1 MFRVLIFIIAL
12 SLSSCA
18 NKAGSRAGL
27 FTATA
32 PVHAFLLND
41 LFYGEAVGYLN
52 RTGVITINSVYN
64 PDKKCV
70 GKFIYTDFRSGEGSL
85 TCNSGETAV
94 IQFKA
99 LSSLSGYGYGKSDAG
114 PVSFTYGL
122 TAKDAAKYLELP
134 KGKTITQK
142 KDEKPKLIEKKSE
155 QIDL

>member
-52 RTGVITINSVYN
+52 RTGVITVNSVYT
-64 PDKKCV
+64 DKNV
-70 GKFIYTDFRSGEGSL
+70 GEFRYTGFRSGEGSL

-94 IQFKA
+94 IQFKLYLA
-99 LSSLSGYGYGKSDAG
+99 SGYGYGKSDAG
-114 PVSFTYGL
+114 PVISYGL
-122 TAKDAAKYLELP
+122 TAKDAVKYLELP
-134 KGKTITQK
+134 KEKLSHKKRRKTQAN
-142 KDEKPKLIEKKSE
+142 EKKSE